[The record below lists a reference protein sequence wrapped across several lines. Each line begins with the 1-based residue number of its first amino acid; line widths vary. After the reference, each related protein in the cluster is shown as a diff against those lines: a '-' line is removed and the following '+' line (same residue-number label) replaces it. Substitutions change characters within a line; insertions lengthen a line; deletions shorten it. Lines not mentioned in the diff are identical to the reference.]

1 MTISPLPIGII
12 VLVAAMMS
20 SAHAQTGKDLFVAC
34 TSKNPVEQMSCTL
47 YISGFVHG
55 LQAAEDL
62 SGKICVPK
70 SLTGNEAS
78 IIFTET
84 LADIK
89 TAAAPGRG
97 LGPEANPF
105 FTSPQNAALAATLG
119 MKFRCPQKGDAK

>member
-34 TSKNPVEQMSCTL
+34 TSKILSSKCRAPSTSLICAWL
-47 YISGFVHG
+47 AGRRGSGVAKFAS
-55 LQAAEDL
+55 Q
-62 SGKICVPK
+62 KPN
-70 SLTGNEAS
+70 GNEAS

-89 TAAAPGRG
+89 TAAAQGRG

>member
-20 SAHAQTGKDLFVAC
+20 SARAQTGKDLFVAC

-89 TAAAPGRG
+89 TAAAQGRG